1 MQQASWEG
9 SLLLSGSSPKLRRCR
24 VPEHGHGQK
33 WGSALPPL
41 RNESKYFQRMTT
53 NPSVEGKQNLV
64 IKGRKTWLSI
74 PQKNRPL
81 KDRINTVLS
90 RELKELLYGAHFL
103 ANSLKDALKLT
114 EQPELASKIDTV
126 WIVEGSCVYKEAMN
140 QPGHI
145 KLFVTRIMQEFESD
159 TFFPEIDLEKYKLL
173 PEYPGVLSE
182 VQEEKAL
189 ITNLKYM
196 KKMINVKMFSDL
208 FQVIPPSEKLYVST
222 LE

>member
-1 MQQASWEG
+1 M
-9 SLLLSGSSPKLRRCR
+9 
-24 VPEHGHGQK
+24 V
-33 WGSALPPL
+33 
-41 RNESKYFQRMTT
+41 
-53 NPSVEGKQNLV
+53 
-64 IKGRKTWLSI
+64 KGRKTWLSI

-81 KDRINTVLS
+81 KDRINTVLI

-114 EQPELASKIDTV
+114 EQPELAS
-126 WIVEGSCVYKEAMN
+126 SCVYKEAMN

-196 KKMINVKMFSDL
+196 KKMINVSVTCK
-208 FQVIPPSEKLYVST
+208 PRN
-222 LE
+222 